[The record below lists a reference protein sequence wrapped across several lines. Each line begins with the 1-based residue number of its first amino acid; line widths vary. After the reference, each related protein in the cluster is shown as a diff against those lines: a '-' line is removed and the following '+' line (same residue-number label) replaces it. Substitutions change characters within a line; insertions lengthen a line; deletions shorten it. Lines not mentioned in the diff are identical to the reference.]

1 MATVTK
7 LIKGTSLKVT
17 SKFSDGNIVTF
28 RIARDSE
35 QLAIQGPNIDI
46 SGQTRLMKAMKPRAG
61 ETSVDRIN
69 RFTEVAKSCETLIEF
84 FKAVSPRRRVVSGK
98 SRRS

>member
-1 MATVTK
+1 MATVIK
-7 LIKGTSLKVT
+7 SIKGTSPKVT
-17 SKFSDGNIVTF
+17 AKFSDGNIVTF

-35 QLAIQGPNIDI
+35 QLAIQGPNTDI
-46 SGQTRLMKAMKPRAG
+46 SGETRLMKVMKPRAG

-69 RFTEVAKSCETLIEF
+69 RFAEVAKSCETLAEF

-98 SRRS
+98 S